1 MKINGIQ
8 YYWIVAGGLVLH
20 ALLALLAIGYDYQK
34 DSTDNVVLPIYLIAW
49 VPAMICYY
57 TVILEM
63 WSVFR
68 IKLILSGF
76 LWFLV
81 TFIVHPYFLL
91 LLVFAPHLY
100 WLWSINGSRENHT

>member
-8 YYWIVAGGLVLH
+8 YYWIMAGGLVLH
-20 ALLALLAIGYDYQK
+20 ALLALLTIGYDYQK
-34 DSTDNVVLPIYLIAW
+34 DSTDNVVLLIYLIAW

-76 LWFLV
+76 LLFLV
-81 TFIVHPYFLL
+81 TFIVHPYFSL

-100 WLWSINGSRENHT
+100 WLWRINGSKENYT